1 MAVKT
6 VKASINGQDYTLTYD
21 EVSGSY
27 KATIT
32 APSKSSYNN
41 NDGHYYPVSVTA
53 TDDAGNSTTVT
64 DTDITF
70 GNDLKLKVKEKV
82 KPIIAVTY
90 PTASA
95 TITSATPTITWTVT
109 DDDSGIDEAT
119 IAIKIDSGTYVTSG
133 ITTTAITKGF
143 NCSYKIP
150 TSLSNGTH
158 SFSLKVSDHD
168 GNAATEVVTSFT
180 VDTVPPALT
189 ITSPADGLITNEESL
204 TVSGTTNDVTS
215 TPVTVTVNGTP
226 VTVQSNG
233 SFTTTITLRSG
244 SNTITVVA
252 TDAAGLKT
260 TITRTVTLDTGAPVF
275 QEISIIPNPVDAGKT
290 YVISVKVTD

>member
-6 VKASINGQDYTLTYD
+6 VKASINGQEYTLTYD
-21 EVSGSY
+21 ESSGSY

-64 DTDITF
+64 DTDATF
-70 GNDLKLKVKEKV
+70 GDDLKLKVKEKV
-82 KPIIAVTY
+82 KPTIAVTY
-90 PTASA
+90 PTDSA

-133 ITTTAITKGF
+133 ITTTATTKGF
-143 NCSYKIP
+143 NCSYKVP
-150 TSLSNGTH
+150 TSLSNGSH

-189 ITSPADGLITNEESL
+189 ISSPADGLITNDETL
-204 TVSGTTNDVTS
+204 TVSGTTNDATS

-226 VTVQSNG
+226 VTVQTNG
-233 SFTTTITLRSG
+233 SFSTTITLKSG

-275 QEISIIPNPVDAGKT
+275 QEITIVPNPVDAGKT

>member
-6 VKASINGQDYTLTYD
+6 VKASINGQEYTLTYD
-21 EVSGSY
+21 ESSGSY

-64 DTDITF
+64 DTDTTF
-70 GNDLKLKVKEKV
+70 GDDLKLKVKEKV
-82 KPIIAVTY
+82 KPTIAVTY
-90 PTASA
+90 PTDSA

-119 IAIKIDSGTYVTSG
+119 IAIKIDSGAYVTSG
-133 ITTTAITKGF
+133 ITTTATTKGF

-150 TSLSNGTH
+150 TSLSNGVH

-189 ITSPADGLITNEESL
+189 ITSPADGLITNKESL

-226 VTVQSNG
+226 VTVQANG
-233 SFTTTITLRSG
+233 SFSTTITLKSG
-244 SNTITVVA
+244 ANTITVVA

-260 TITRTVTLDTGAPVF
+260 SITRTVTLDTGAPVF
-275 QEISIIPNPVDAGKT
+275 QEITIVPNPVDAGKT

>member
-1 MAVKT
+1 M
-6 VKASINGQDYTLTYD
+6 TYD
-21 EVSGSY
+21 ESSGSY

-53 TDDAGNSTTVT
+53 TDNAGNSTTVT
-64 DTDITF
+64 DTDTTF
-70 GNDLKLKVKEKV
+70 GDDLKLKVKEKV
-82 KPIIAVTY
+82 KPTIAVTY
-90 PTASA
+90 PTDSA

-133 ITTTAITKGF
+133 ITTTATTKGF
-143 NCSYKIP
+143 NCSYKVP
-150 TSLSNGTH
+150 TSLSNGAH

-168 GNAATEVVTSFT
+168 GNAVTEVVTSFT

-204 TVSGTTNDVTS
+204 TVSGTTNDATS

-226 VTVQSNG
+226 VTVQTNG
-233 SFTTTITLRSG
+233 SFTTITLRSG
-244 SNTITVVA
+244 ANTITVVA

-275 QEISIIPNPVDAGKT
+275 QEISIVPNPVDAGKT

>member
-1 MAVKT
+1 M
-6 VKASINGQDYTLTYD
+6 
-21 EVSGSY
+21 
-27 KATIT
+27 
-32 APSKSSYNN
+32 
-41 NDGHYYPVSVTA
+41 
-53 TDDAGNSTTVT
+53 
-64 DTDITF
+64 
-70 GNDLKLKVKEKV
+70 
-82 KPIIAVTY
+82 
-90 PTASA
+90 
-95 TITSATPTITWTVT
+95 
-109 DDDSGIDEAT
+109 
-119 IAIKIDSGTYVTSG
+119 
-133 ITTTAITKGF
+133 
-143 NCSYKIP
+143 P
-150 TSLSNGTH
+150 TSLSNGAH

-168 GNAATEVVTSFT
+168 GNTATEVVTSFT

-189 ITSPADGLITNEESL
+189 ITSPADGLITNKESL

-215 TPVTVTVNGTP
+215 TPVTVTVNGAP

-233 SFTTTITLRSG
+233 SFTTTVTLKSG

>member
-21 EVSGSY
+21 ETSGSY

-64 DTDITF
+64 DTDVTF
-70 GNDLKLKVKEKV
+70 GDDLRLKVKEKV

-133 ITTTAITKGF
+133 ITTTATTKGF

-150 TSLSNGTH
+150 TSLNNGTH

-189 ITSPADGLITNEESL
+189 IISPADGLITNKESL

-233 SFTTTITLRSG
+233 SFTTTVTLKSG
-244 SNTITVVA
+244 ANTITVVA

>member
-64 DTDITF
+64 DTDVTF
-70 GNDLKLKVKEKV
+70 GDDLKLKVKEKV

-119 IAIKIDSGTYVTSG
+119 IAIKIDSDTYVTSG
-133 ITTTAITKGF
+133 ITTTATTKGF
-143 NCSYKIP
+143 NCSYKVP

-244 SNTITVVA
+244 SNTITVIA

-275 QEISIIPNPVDAGKT
+275 QEISIVPNPVDAGKT

>member
-6 VKASINGQDYTLTYD
+6 VKASINGQEYTLTYD
-21 EVSGSY
+21 EVSG
-27 KATIT
+27 
-32 APSKSSYNN
+32 SYNN

-64 DTDITF
+64 DTDVTF
-70 GNDLKLKVKEKV
+70 GDDLKLKVKEKV

-150 TSLSNGTH
+150 TSLSNGVH

-189 ITSPADGLITNEESL
+189 ITSPADGLITNKESL

-215 TPVTVTVNGTP
+215 TPVTVTVNGAP

-233 SFTTTITLRSG
+233 SFTTTVTLKSG

-275 QEISIIPNPVDAGKT
+275 QEISIVPNPVDAGKT

>member
-64 DTDITF
+64 DTDVTF
-70 GNDLKLKVKEKV
+70 GDDLKLKVKEKV

-133 ITTTAITKGF
+133 ITTTATIKGF

-180 VDTVPPALT
+180 VDTVPPSLT
-189 ITSPADGLITNEESL
+189 ITSPADGLITNKESL

-226 VTVQSNG
+226 VTVQTNG
-233 SFTTTITLRSG
+233 SFTTTITLKSG
-244 SNTITVVA
+244 ANTITVVA

>member
-64 DTDITF
+64 DTDTTF

>member
-6 VKASINGQDYTLTYD
+6 VKASINGQEYNLTYD
-21 EVSGSY
+21 ETSGSY

-41 NDGHYYPVSVTA
+41 NNGHYYPVSVTA

-64 DTDITF
+64 DTDVTF
-70 GNDLKLKVKEKV
+70 GDDLKLKVKEKV

-150 TSLSNGTH
+150 TSLSNGAH

-168 GNAATEVVTSFT
+168 GNVATELVTSFT

-189 ITSPADGLITNEESL
+189 ITSPADGLITNKESL

-215 TPVTVTVNGTP
+215 TPVTVTVNGAP

-233 SFTTTITLRSG
+233 SFTTTVTLKSG

-260 TITRTVTLDTGAPVF
+260 TITRTVTLDNGAPVF
-275 QEISIIPNPVDAGKT
+275 QEISIVPNPVDAGKT

>member
-6 VKASINGQDYTLTYD
+6 VKASINGQDYNLTYG
-21 EVSGSY
+21 ESSGSY

-64 DTDITF
+64 DTDATF
-70 GNDLKLKVKEKV
+70 GDDLKLKVKEKV
-82 KPIIAVTY
+82 KPTIAVTY
-90 PTASA
+90 PTDSA

-143 NCSYKIP
+143 KCSYKVP

-226 VTVQSNG
+226 VTVQTNG
-233 SFTTTITLRSG
+233 SFTTTITLKSG
-244 SNTITVVA
+244 ANTITVIA

>member
-6 VKASINGQDYTLTYD
+6 VKASINGQEYNLTYD
-21 EVSGSY
+21 ESSGSY

-64 DTDITF
+64 DTDTTF
-70 GNDLKLKVKEKV
+70 GDDLKLKVKEKV
-82 KPIIAVTY
+82 KPTIAVTY
-90 PTASA
+90 PTDSA

-143 NCSYKIP
+143 KCSYKVP
-150 TSLSNGTH
+150 TSLSNGAH

-168 GNAATEVVTSFT
+168 SNAATEVVTSFT

-233 SFTTTITLRSG
+233 SFTTTITLKSG
-244 SNTITVVA
+244 ANTITVVA

>member
-21 EVSGSY
+21 ETSGSY

-64 DTDITF
+64 DTDTIF

-150 TSLSNGTH
+150 TSLSNGVH

-189 ITSPADGLITNEESL
+189 ITSPADGLITNKESL
-204 TVSGTTNDVTS
+204 TVSGTTNDITS
-215 TPVTVTVNGTP
+215 TPVTVTVNGAP

-233 SFTTTITLRSG
+233 SFTTTVTLKSG

-275 QEISIIPNPVDAGKT
+275 QEISIVPNPVDAGKT

>member
-6 VKASINGQDYTLTYD
+6 VKASINGQEYNLTYD
-21 EVSGSY
+21 ETSGSY

-64 DTDITF
+64 DTDVTF
-70 GNDLKLKVKEKV
+70 GDDLKLKVKEKV

-168 GNAATEVVTSFT
+168 GNAATEVVISFT

-189 ITSPADGLITNEESL
+189 ITSPADGFITNKESL

-215 TPVTVTVNGTP
+215 TPVTVTVNGAP

-233 SFTTTITLRSG
+233 SFTTTVTLKSG

-275 QEISIIPNPVDAGKT
+275 QEILIVPNPVDAGKT

>member
-6 VKASINGQDYTLTYD
+6 VKASINGQEYNLTYD
-21 EVSGSY
+21 ESSGSY

-64 DTDITF
+64 DTDTTF
-70 GNDLKLKVKEKV
+70 GDDLKLKVKEKV
-82 KPIIAVTY
+82 KPTIAVTY
-90 PTASA
+90 PTDSA

-133 ITTTAITKGF
+133 ITTTATTKGF
-143 NCSYKIP
+143 NCSYKVP

-215 TPVTVTVNGTP
+215 TPVIVTVNGTP

-260 TITRTVTLDTGAPVF
+260 TITRTVTLDAGAPVF
-275 QEISIIPNPVDAGKT
+275 QEISIVPNPVDAGKT

>member
-6 VKASINGQDYTLTYD
+6 VKASINGQEYTLTYD
-21 EVSGSY
+21 ESSGSY

-64 DTDITF
+64 DTDATF
-70 GNDLKLKVKEKV
+70 GDDLKLKVKEKV
-82 KPIIAVTY
+82 KPTIAVTY
-90 PTASA
+90 PTDSA

-133 ITTTAITKGF
+133 ITTTATTKGF
-143 NCSYKIP
+143 NCSYKVP
-150 TSLSNGTH
+150 TSLSNGSH

-189 ITSPADGLITNEESL
+189 ISSPADGLITNNETL

-226 VTVQSNG
+226 VTVQTNG
-233 SFTTTITLRSG
+233 SFSTTITLKSG

-275 QEISIIPNPVDAGKT
+275 QEITIVPNPVDAGKT

>member
-6 VKASINGQDYTLTYD
+6 VKASINGQEYNLTYD
-21 EVSGSY
+21 ETSGSY

-32 APSKSSYNN
+32 APNKSSYNN

-64 DTDITF
+64 DTDTTF

-143 NCSYKIP
+143 NCSYKVP

-189 ITSPADGLITNEESL
+189 ITSPADGLITNKESL

-215 TPVTVTVNGTP
+215 TPVTVTVNGAP

-233 SFTTTITLRSG
+233 SFTTTVTLKSG

>member
-64 DTDITF
+64 DTDVTF
-70 GNDLKLKVKEKV
+70 GDDLKLKVKEKV

-95 TITSATPTITWTVT
+95 TITSAMPTITWTVT

-204 TVSGTTNDVTS
+204 TVSGTTNDITS

-244 SNTITVVA
+244 SNTITVIA

-275 QEISIIPNPVDAGKT
+275 QEISIVPNPVDAGKT

>member
-6 VKASINGQDYTLTYD
+6 VKASINGQEYNLTYD
-21 EVSGSY
+21 ETSGSY

-64 DTDITF
+64 DTDTTF

-109 DDDSGIDEAT
+109 DDDSGIDKAT

-150 TSLSNGTH
+150 TSLSNGVH

-189 ITSPADGLITNEESL
+189 ITSPADGLITNKESL

-233 SFTTTITLRSG
+233 SFTTTVTLKSG

-275 QEISIIPNPVDAGKT
+275 QEISIVPNPVDAGKT

>member
-64 DTDITF
+64 DTDTTF
-70 GNDLKLKVKEKV
+70 GDDLKLKVKEKV
-82 KPIIAVTY
+82 KPTITVTY

-133 ITTTAITKGF
+133 ITTTATTKGF
-143 NCSYKIP
+143 NCSYKVP
-150 TSLSNGTH
+150 TSLSNGNH

-168 GNAATEVVTSFT
+168 GNEATEVVTSFT

-189 ITSPADGLITNEESL
+189 ITSPADGFITNEESL

-233 SFTTTITLRSG
+233 SFTTTVTLKSG

-275 QEISIIPNPVDAGKT
+275 QESSIIPNPVDAGKT
-290 YVISVKVTD
+290 YVVSVKVTD

>member
-64 DTDITF
+64 DTDVTF
-70 GNDLKLKVKEKV
+70 GDDLKLKVKEKV

-150 TSLSNGTH
+150 TSLSNGVH

-168 GNAATEVVTSFT
+168 GNAATEIVTSFT

-189 ITSPADGLITNEESL
+189 ITSPADGLITNKESL

-215 TPVTVTVNGTP
+215 TPVTVTVNGAP

-233 SFTTTITLRSG
+233 SFTTTVTLKSG

-275 QEISIIPNPVDAGKT
+275 QEISIVPNPVDAGKT

>member
-6 VKASINGQDYTLTYD
+6 VKASINGQEYTLTYD
-21 EVSGSY
+21 ESSGSY

-64 DTDITF
+64 DTDATF
-70 GNDLKLKVKEKV
+70 GDDLKLKVKEKV
-82 KPIIAVTY
+82 KPTIAVTY
-90 PTASA
+90 PTDSA

-119 IAIKIDSGTYVTSG
+119 IAIKIDSGAYVTSG
-133 ITTTAITKGF
+133 ITTTATTKGF

-150 TSLSNGTH
+150 TSLSNGAH

-168 GNAATEVVTSFT
+168 SNAATEVVTSFT

-189 ITSPADGLITNEESL
+189 ITSPADGLITNKESL
-204 TVSGTTNDVTS
+204 TVSGTTNDATS

-226 VTVQSNG
+226 VTVQANG
-233 SFTTTITLRSG
+233 SFSTTITLKSG

-260 TITRTVTLDTGAPVF
+260 TVTRTVTLDTGAPVF
-275 QEISIIPNPVDAGKT
+275 QEITIVPNPVDAGKT

>member
-6 VKASINGQDYTLTYD
+6 VKASINGQEYNLTYD
-21 EVSGSY
+21 ESSGSY

-32 APSKSSYNN
+32 ALSKSSYNN

-64 DTDITF
+64 DTDTTF
-70 GNDLKLKVKEKV
+70 GDDLKLKVKEKV
-82 KPIIAVTY
+82 KPTIAITY
-90 PTASA
+90 PTDSA

-143 NCSYKIP
+143 KCSYKVP
-150 TSLSNGTH
+150 TSLSNGAH

-168 GNAATEVVTSFT
+168 SNAATEVVTSFT

-233 SFTTTITLRSG
+233 SFTTTITLKSG
-244 SNTITVVA
+244 TNTITVVA

-275 QEISIIPNPVDAGKT
+275 QDISIIPNPVDAGKT

>member
-119 IAIKIDSGTYVTSG
+119 IAIKIDSGMYVTSG

>member
-6 VKASINGQDYTLTYD
+6 VKASVNGQEYNLTYD
-21 EVSGSY
+21 ETSGSY

-41 NDGHYYPVSVTA
+41 NNGHYYPVSVTA

-64 DTDITF
+64 DTDVTF
-70 GNDLKLKVKEKV
+70 GDDLKLKVKEKV

-150 TSLSNGTH
+150 TSLSNGAH

-189 ITSPADGLITNEESL
+189 ITSPADGLITNKESL

-215 TPVTVTVNGTP
+215 TPVTVTVNGAP

-233 SFTTTITLRSG
+233 SFTT
-244 SNTITVVA
+244 
-252 TDAAGLKT
+252 
-260 TITRTVTLDTGAPVF
+260 TVTLDTGAPVF

>member
-6 VKASINGQDYTLTYD
+6 VKASINGQEYTLTYD
-21 EVSGSY
+21 ERSGSY

-64 DTDITF
+64 DTDATF
-70 GNDLKLKVKEKV
+70 GDDLKLKVKEKV
-82 KPIIAVTY
+82 KPTIAVTY
-90 PTASA
+90 PTDSA

-133 ITTTAITKGF
+133 ITTTATTKGF
-143 NCSYKIP
+143 NCSYKVP
-150 TSLSNGTH
+150 TSLSNGSH

-189 ITSPADGLITNEESL
+189 ISSPADGLITNNETL

-226 VTVQSNG
+226 VTVQTNG
-233 SFTTTITLRSG
+233 SFSTTITLKSG
-244 SNTITVVA
+244 SNAITVVA

-275 QEISIIPNPVDAGKT
+275 QEITIVPNPVDAGKT

>member
-64 DTDITF
+64 DTDVTF
-70 GNDLKLKVKEKV
+70 GDDLKLKVKEKV

-150 TSLSNGTH
+150 TSLSNGVH

-168 GNAATEVVTSFT
+168 GNAATEIVTSFT

-189 ITSPADGLITNEESL
+189 ITSPADGLITNKESL

-215 TPVTVTVNGTP
+215 TPVTVTVNGAP
-226 VTVQSNG
+226 VTVQTNG
-233 SFTTTITLRSG
+233 SFTTTVTLKSG
-244 SNTITVVA
+244 ANTITVVA

-275 QEISIIPNPVDAGKT
+275 QEISIVPNPVDAGKT

>member
-64 DTDITF
+64 DTDVTF
-70 GNDLKLKVKEKV
+70 GDDLKLKVKEKV

-168 GNAATEVVTSFT
+168 GNAATEIVTSFT

-189 ITSPADGLITNEESL
+189 ITSPADGLITNKGSL

-233 SFTTTITLRSG
+233 SFTTTVTLKSG

-275 QEISIIPNPVDAGKT
+275 QEISIVPNPVDAGKT

>member
-21 EVSGSY
+21 ESSGSY

-64 DTDITF
+64 DTDTTF
-70 GNDLKLKVKEKV
+70 GDDLKLKVKEKV
-82 KPIIAVTY
+82 KPTIAVTY
-90 PTASA
+90 PTDSA

-109 DDDSGIDEAT
+109 DDDSGIDETT

-133 ITTTAITKGF
+133 ITTTATTKGF
-143 NCSYKIP
+143 NCSYKVP

-226 VTVQSNG
+226 VTVQTKG
-233 SFTTTITLRSG
+233 SFTTTVTLKSG
-244 SNTITVVA
+244 VNTITVVA

-275 QEISIIPNPVDAGKT
+275 QEITIVPNPVDAGKT